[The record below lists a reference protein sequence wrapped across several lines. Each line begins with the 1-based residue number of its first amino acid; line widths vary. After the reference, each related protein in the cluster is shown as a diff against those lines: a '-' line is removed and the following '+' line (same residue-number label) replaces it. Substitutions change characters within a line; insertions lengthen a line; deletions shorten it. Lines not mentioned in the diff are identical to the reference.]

1 MEKFLNKMERKFG
14 RYAIS
19 GLMKYICV
27 LYIIG
32 LFINIASPQV
42 YYYYLS
48 LNPYRILHGEVWR
61 LVTFLIQSPNSNVIF
76 LFYFVSLLYAWTGHW
91 SAFGGRLDLTCI
103 ILQVFYYH
111 YRFFCRL
118 FHDWTGLSHGYYYI
132 NMSLFLAFAFVFPDM
147 EMLLMFLIPIKIKV
161 VGLSG
166 HCIVCV

>member
-1 MEKFLNKMERKFG
+1 MERKFG

-61 LVTFLIQSPNSNVIF
+61 LVTFLTEF
-76 LFYFVSLLYAWTGHW
+76 ECDLFYFYFVSLLYAWTDTG
-91 SAFGGRLDLTCI
+91 ARLGG
-103 ILQVFYYH
+103 V
-111 YRFFCRL
+111 
-118 FHDWTGLSHGYYYI
+118 
-132 NMSLFLAFAFVFPDM
+132 
-147 EMLLMFLIPIKIKV
+147 
-161 VGLSG
+161 
-166 HCIVCV
+166 

>member
-76 LFYFVSLLYAWTGHW
+76 FIFTLYLCRC
-91 SAFGGRLDLTCI
+91 FI
-103 ILQVFYYH
+103 YH

-118 FHDWTGLSHGYYYI
+118 FHDWTGLSHGY
-132 NMSLFLAFAFVFPDM
+132 
-147 EMLLMFLIPIKIKV
+147 LLY
-161 VGLSG
+161 
-166 HCIVCV
+166 

>member
-76 LFYFVSLLYAWTGHW
+76 FIFTLYLYYMLGQTLERVW
-91 SAFGGRLDLTCI
+91 GRLDLTCI
-103 ILQVFYYH
+103 ILQVFY
-111 YRFFCRL
+111 L
-118 FHDWTGLSHGYYYI
+118 PLS
-132 NMSLFLAFAFVFPDM
+132 V
-147 EMLLMFLIPIKIKV
+147 LLPPI
-161 VGLSG
+161 S
-166 HCIVCV
+166 

>member
-1 MEKFLNKMERKFG
+1 MNIVHPLLCGCIFYTVLIDKNSWKIYNYSIAYKNKRKGENLLEKFLNKMERKFG

-76 LFYFVSLLYAWTGHW
+76 FIFTLYLYYMLGQTLERVWGVKADYQPGLLPVISLLTAF
-91 SAFGGRLDLTCI
+91 SA
-103 ILQVFYYH
+103 
-111 YRFFCRL
+111 
-118 FHDWTGLSHGYYYI
+118 
-132 NMSLFLAFAFVFPDM
+132 
-147 EMLLMFLIPIKIKV
+147 
-161 VGLSG
+161 SG
-166 HCIVCV
+166 IGKY